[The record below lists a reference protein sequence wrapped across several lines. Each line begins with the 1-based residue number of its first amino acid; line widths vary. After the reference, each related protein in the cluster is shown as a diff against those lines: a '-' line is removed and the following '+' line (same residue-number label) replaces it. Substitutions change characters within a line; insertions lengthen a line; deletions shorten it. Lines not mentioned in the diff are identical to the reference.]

1 MNRICCLVALVLRLE
16 RFLLCGTELKVNG
29 HTECMRQCENLKYKS
44 AFFGY
49 FCSAPLESFVTFE
62 VVEIESC
69 GMAPFLPPGFFA
81 FLNPFFVCLFSPP
94 CCSPKSTEQWNERR
108 ASVDAL
114 GMDSLGTQ

>member
-81 FLNPFFVCLFSPP
+81 FLNPFFVCLFSPTMLF
-94 CCSPKSTEQWNERR
+94 SKEHR
-108 ASVDAL
+108 A
-114 GMDSLGTQ
+114 ME